1 MGVIDML
8 ITDDGGGKS
17 EKKTLRFEVTSEGF
31 SVCFLHY
38 DGYYSF
44 FSMKAEQ

>member
-8 ITDDGGGKS
+8 ITDDGG
-17 EKKTLRFEVTSEGF
+17 ENQKKEDVEVTSEGF
-31 SVCFLHY
+31 SVCFLHS